1 MNGPT
6 PEAVDAC
13 LAGLSFLDAFDSNNL
28 PDIALLLDTYTPQ
41 ELLVG
46 VVGVASILRKAVA
59 AEAGSPLPM
68 VTAQVRDDILNAARL
83 A

>member
-1 MNGPT
+1 VTAVT
-6 PEAVDAC
+6 PESVDAI
-13 LAGLSFLDAFDSNNL
+13 LAGLSFVDAFDSNNL
-28 PDIALLLDTYTPQ
+28 PDIALLLDTYTAQ

-59 AEAGSPLPM
+59 AEAACPLPM
-68 VTAQVRDDILNAARL
+68 VTAQVRDDILHAASL